1 MARQGG
7 AMNLALRDMKQHKGR
22 FLATIL
28 GVGLLFAIVL
38 AMNGIYRGNIYEG
51 TSIIRTANPDLW
63 VVERGRGGPFNEQS
77 ILPEFFHYSVAAVP
91 GVEKASP
98 FIVYAVERLIKRKSR
113 RFTIIGYD
121 VFSGLGGP
129 QAIYAGRGIWQAH
142 YEMVAHEKLG
152 VALGE
157 KVPLGLHTYT
167 VVGLTKEAVA
177 PDSEP
182 LIYLSLPDA
191 QEVLFQRDNEEIR
204 NQRIRLL
211 HSLTQRGLL
220 QEQAEKLLPDVEPDT
235 HLVNAIL
242 VKLAAGANST
252 EVARHIEKWL
262 YFSVYTT
269 EEQVQLILKGRLLQI
284 NKQLWLFRSLLLTVA
299 IVIVSLV
306 IYTFTMEK
314 IRSIAVMKLLG
325 APNQVIIRLVVEQTL
340 MLTVTSFFV
349 GAILMNNL
357 HQKFPKLV
365 LLTMGDQLITFLVA
379 LAAGLVASLLG
390 VWRALKTEPALALGR

>member
-1 MARQGG
+1 MARQGS

-98 FIVYAVERLIKRKSR
+98 FIVYAVERLIKGKSR

>member
-1 MARQGG
+1 
-7 AMNLALRDMKQHKGR
+7 MNLALRDMKQHKGR

-98 FIVYAVERLIKRKSR
+98 FIVYAVERLIKGKSR

>member
-98 FIVYAVERLIKRKSR
+98 FIVYAVERLIKGKSR

>member
-98 FIVYAVERLIKRKSR
+98 FIVYAVERLIKGKSR

-157 KVPLGLHTYT
+157 KVSLGLHTYT

>member
-1 MARQGG
+1 MARQGS

-157 KVPLGLHTYT
+157 KVSLGLHTYT

>member
-1 MARQGG
+1 
-7 AMNLALRDMKQHKGR
+7 MNLALRDMKQHKGR

>member
-1 MARQGG
+1 
-7 AMNLALRDMKQHKGR
+7 MNLALRDMKQHKGR

-98 FIVYAVERLIKRKSR
+98 FIVYAVERLIKGKSR

-252 EVARHIEKWL
+252 QVARHIEKWL

>member
-1 MARQGG
+1 MARQGS

-98 FIVYAVERLIKRKSR
+98 FIVYAVERLIKGKSR

-157 KVPLGLHTYT
+157 KVSLGLHTYT

>member
-1 MARQGG
+1 
-7 AMNLALRDMKQHKGR
+7 MNLALRDMKQHKGR
-22 FLATIL
+22 FLSTIL

-38 AMNGIYRGNIYEG
+38 TMNGIYRGNIYEG
-51 TSIIRTANPDLW
+51 TAVIKTTNPDLW
-63 VVERGRGGPFNEQS
+63 VVERGRGGPINEQS

-98 FIVYAVERLIKRKSR
+98 FIVYAVERLISGKSR

-129 QAIYAGRGIWQAH
+129 QAIHAGRGIRQAH

-152 VALGE
+152 VAVGE
-157 KVPLGLHTYT
+157 TVPLGLHTYT
-167 VVGLTKEAVA
+167 VVGLTREAVA
-177 PDSEP
+177 PDGEP
-182 LIYLSLPDA
+182 LVYLSLPDA

-211 HSLTQRGLL
+211 NTLTQRGLSR
-220 QEQAEKLLPDVEPDT
+220 EMAAKLLPAVESDT

-242 VKLAAGANST
+242 VRLSPGAQSAR
-252 EVARHIEKWL
+252 VAHHIEDWL

-269 EEQVQLILKGRLLQI
+269 DEQVALLLKGRLSQMSR
-284 NKQLWLFRSLLLTVA
+284 QLLLFRSLLLIVATVILA
-299 IVIVSLV
+299 LV

-325 APNQVIIRLVVEQTL
+325 APNRIIVRMVVEQSL
-340 MLTVTSFFV
+340 LLTVTSFLV
-349 GAILMNNL
+349 GMILINYL
-357 HQKFPKLV
+357 HRTFPKLV
-365 LLTMGDQLITFLVA
+365 LLTAGDQLITFLAVL
-379 LAAGLVASLLG
+379 LAGFIASLLG
-390 VWRALKTEPALALGR
+390 VSRALKTEPALALGGP

>member
-98 FIVYAVERLIKRKSR
+98 FIVYAVERLIKGKSR

-252 EVARHIEKWL
+252 QVARHIEKWL

>member
-1 MARQGG
+1 
-7 AMNLALRDMKQHKGR
+7 MNLALRDMKQHKGR
-22 FLATIL
+22 FLTTIL

-51 TSIIRTANPDLW
+51 TSIIKTANPDLW

-98 FIVYAVERLIKRKSR
+98 FIVYAVERLIKGKSL

-129 QAIYAGRGIWQAH
+129 QAIYAGRGIRQAH
-142 YEMVAHEKLG
+142 YEMVAHKKLG

-167 VVGLTKEAVA
+167 VVGLTQEAVA
-177 PDSEP
+177 PDGEP
-182 LIYLSLPDA
+182 LVYLSLPDA
-191 QEVLFQRDNEEIR
+191 QEVLFQRDNEEVR
-204 NQRIRLL
+204 KQRVRLL
-211 HSLTQRGLL
+211 RSLMQQGLS
-220 QEQAEKLLPDVEPDT
+220 QEQAEKILPTVEPDT

-242 VKLAAGANST
+242 VKLASGANST
-252 EVARHIEKWL
+252 QIAKHIEDWL

-269 EEQVQLILKGRLLQI
+269 KEQVQLILKGRLSQMTR
-284 NKQLWLFRSLLLTVA
+284 QLLLFRSLLLTVA

-325 APNQVIIRLVVEQTL
+325 APNMVIIRLVVEQSL
-340 MLTVTSFFV
+340 LLTVTSFFV

-365 LLTMGDQLITFLVA
+365 LLTIGDQLITFLVA

-390 VWRALKTEPALALGR
+390 VWRALKTEPSLALGR

>member
-157 KVPLGLHTYT
+157 KVSLGLHTYT

-325 APNQVIIRLVVEQTL
+325 APNRVIIRLVVEQTL

>member
-1 MARQGG
+1 
-7 AMNLALRDMKQHKGR
+7 MNLALRDMKQHKGR

-157 KVPLGLHTYT
+157 KVSLGLHTYT

>member
-1 MARQGG
+1 
-7 AMNLALRDMKQHKGR
+7 MNLALRDMKQHKGR

-98 FIVYAVERLIKRKSR
+98 FIVYAVERLIKGKSR

-157 KVPLGLHTYT
+157 KVSLGLHTYT

>member
-98 FIVYAVERLIKRKSR
+98 FIVYAVERLIKGKSR

-325 APNQVIIRLVVEQTL
+325 APNRVIIRLVVEQTL